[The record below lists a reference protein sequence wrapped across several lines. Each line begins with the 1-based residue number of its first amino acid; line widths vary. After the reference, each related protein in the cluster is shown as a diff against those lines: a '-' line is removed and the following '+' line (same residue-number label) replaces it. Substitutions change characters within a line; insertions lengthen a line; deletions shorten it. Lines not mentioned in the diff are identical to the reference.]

1 MFQEFFTSEAL
12 LTFDMEIYKFA
23 EKLWGT
29 VMDPIMIFF
38 THLGDEGIFWIALSV
53 VLLLFKKT
61 RKLGLAS
68 LVSIVCVSFMNS
80 IVLKDLFGRLRPYLI
95 DSACWE
101 RVATDGW
108 HYTMPFENLKEKS
121 FSFPSGHTAT
131 SFGAAFGIFY
141 IDKKKGIVPL
151 ILAALIG
158 FSRIYI
164 HVHYPSDVI
173 GGVIT
178 GILFSL
184 IACLIVFKL
193 FGKYLDKLNE
203 KCKYKLFPVSAAET
217 TQSVQTAEA
226 TAEAEVESETE
237 VEATETVA
245 DETEMADESET
256 AEETETESETEPAT
270 ETKPQTETDKDE

>member
-1 MFQEFFTSEAL
+1 MFQNFFTSEAL

-68 LVSIVCVSFMNS
+68 LISIVCVSFMNS

-95 DSACWE
+95 DSAYWE

-108 HYTMPFENLKEKS
+108 NYTMPFENLKEKS

-184 IACLIVFKL
+184 IACLVVFKL

-217 TQSVQTAEA
+217 AQGAQTAET
-226 TAEAEVESETE
+226 TAEAEVETESETE
-237 VEATETVA
+237 AQATETVA
-245 DETEMADESET
+245 DEPETTEEP
-256 AEETETESETEPAT
+256 ETEPETEPAKET
-270 ETKPQTETDKDE
+270 EPESQIETDKEE

>member
-68 LVSIVCVSFMNS
+68 LISIVCVSFMNS

-95 DSACWE
+95 DSAYWE

-108 HYTMPFENLKEKS
+108 HYSMPFENLKEKS

-193 FGKYLDKLNE
+193 LGKHLDRLNE

-217 TQSVQTAEA
+217 SPSVQPAEA
-226 TAEAEVESETE
+226 TVESAAEAESEAEVTETVSVESETE
-237 VEATETVA
+237 PEA
-245 DETEMADESET
+245 
-256 AEETETESETEPAT
+256 ETESETEPAPET
-270 ETKPQTETDKDE
+270 EPESESENETDEE

>member
-68 LVSIVCVSFMNS
+68 LISIVCVSFMNS

-95 DSACWE
+95 DSAYWE

-108 HYTMPFENLKEKS
+108 HYSMPFENLKEKS

-193 FGKYLDKLNE
+193 LGKHLDRLNE

-217 TQSVQTAEA
+217 SPSVQPAEA
-226 TAEAEVESETE
+226 TVESAAEAESEAEVTETVSVESETE
-237 VEATETVA
+237 PEA
-245 DETEMADESET
+245 
-256 AEETETESETEPAT
+256 ETESETEP
-270 ETKPQTETDKDE
+270 ESESETDE

>member
-217 TQSVQTAEA
+217 AQGVQTAET

-245 DETEMADESET
+245 DETETADESET
-256 AEETETESETEPAT
+256 ADEPETESETEP
-270 ETKPQTETDKDE
+270 EPQTETDKDE

>member
-1 MFQEFFTSEAL
+1 MFQNFFTSEAL

-108 HYTMPFENLKEKS
+108 NYTMPFENLKEKS

-217 TQSVQTAEA
+217 TQGVQTAEA
-226 TAEAEVESETE
+226 TAEAETE

-245 DETEMADESET
+245 DETETADESET
-256 AEETETESETEPAT
+256 AEETETEAETEP
-270 ETKPQTETDKDE
+270 ESQTETDKEE

>member
-68 LVSIVCVSFMNS
+68 LISIVCVSFMNS

-95 DSACWE
+95 DSAYWE

-193 FGKYLDKLNE
+193 FGKYLDRLNE
-203 KCKYKLFPVSAAET
+203 KCKYKLFPVAET
-217 TQSVQTAEA
+217 ATAQNVQTAE
-226 TAEAEVESETE
+226 TAVEAETETEAEV
-237 VEATETVA
+237 TETVA
-245 DETEMADESET
+245 DEA
-256 AEETETESETEPAT
+256 ETESEPEP
-270 ETKPQTETDKDE
+270 ESESENETDE

>member
-1 MFQEFFTSEAL
+1 MFQEFFTAEAL

-68 LVSIVCVSFMNS
+68 LISIVCVSFMNS

-95 DSACWE
+95 DSAYWE

-108 HYTMPFENLKEKS
+108 NYTMPFENLKEKS

-173 GGVIT
+173 CGVIT

-184 IACLIVFKL
+184 IACLVVFKL

-217 TQSVQTAEA
+217 AQVAQTAE
-226 TAEAEVESETE
+226 TTDEAEVETESETE
-237 VEATETVA
+237 AQATETVA
-245 DETEMADESET
+245 DEPETTEEP
-256 AEETETESETEPAT
+256 ETEPETEPESETENET
-270 ETKPQTETDKDE
+270 EE

>member
-1 MFQEFFTSEAL
+1 
-12 LTFDMEIYKFA
+12 MEIYKFA

-61 RKLGLAS
+61 RKLGIAS
-68 LVSIVCVSFMNS
+68 LISIVCVSFMNS

-193 FGKYLDKLNE
+193 LGKYLDRLNE
-203 KCKYKLFPVSAAET
+203 KCKYKLFPVSAAQT
-217 TQSVQTAEA
+217 AQGVQTAE
-226 TAEAEVESETE
+226 TTSEAEVESAPEAESEAE
-237 VEATETVA
+237 VTETVA
-245 DETEMADESET
+245 DETETADE
-256 AEETETESETEPAT
+256 AETESETEPTPET
-270 ETKPQTETDKDE
+270 EPESESETDEE

>member
-68 LVSIVCVSFMNS
+68 LISIVCVSFMNS

-95 DSACWE
+95 DSAYWE

-108 HYTMPFENLKEKS
+108 HYSMPFENLKEKS

-193 FGKYLDKLNE
+193 LGKYLDRLNE
-203 KCKYKLFPVSAAET
+203 KCKYKLFPLSAAESA
-217 TQSVQTAEA
+217 QDVQTAAATVEPEVEFAPEA
-226 TAEAEVESETE
+226 ESEAEV
-237 VEATETVA
+237 TETVSA
-245 DETEMADESET
+245 ES
-256 AEETETESETEPAT
+256 ETETESETEP
-270 ETKPQTETDKDE
+270 ESESETDEE

>member
-68 LVSIVCVSFMNS
+68 LISIVCVSFMNS

-95 DSACWE
+95 DSAYWE

-108 HYTMPFENLKEKS
+108 HYSMPFENLKEKS

-193 FGKYLDKLNE
+193 LGKYLDRLNE
-203 KCKYKLFPVSAAET
+203 KCKYKLFPVSAAQT
-217 TQSVQTAEA
+217 AQGVQTAAATVEPEVEFAPEA
-226 TAEAEVESETE
+226 ESEAEV
-237 VEATETVA
+237 TETVSA
-245 DETEMADESET
+245 
-256 AEETETESETEPAT
+256 ESETEPEAET
-270 ETKPQTETDKDE
+270 ESEAEPTPETEPESESETDEE

>member
-68 LVSIVCVSFMNS
+68 LISIVCVSFMNS

-95 DSACWE
+95 DSAYWE

-151 ILAALIG
+151 ILAVLIG

-173 GGVIT
+173 GGVIS

-193 FGKYLDKLNE
+193 FGKYLDRLNE
-203 KCKYKLFPVSAAET
+203 KCKYKLFPVSATET
-217 TQSVQTAEA
+217 T
-226 TAEAEVESETE
+226 VESEPE
-237 VEATETVA
+237 TETVS
-245 DETEMADESET
+245 DETETADESET
-256 AEETETESETEPAT
+256 ADETETESETESESET
-270 ETKPQTETDKDE
+270 ENETDEE